1 MDKLQQLQVFRRVVE
16 TGNITRAARDLA
28 MSQPSVSRIVGELEQ
43 RLGVPLLLRSPRGL
57 SATEAG
63 AAFHLDAVRI
73 LDELEEA
80 EAAARGLQGAP
91 TGLVRISCVAAF
103 YNAVVMPWLAP
114 FLATHPGLSVEAR
127 LQSKAVDL
135 VEEGIDLGIRIGP
148 IRQQSLIA
156 RRLGRVDFALFA
168 APAYLARAGMPET
181 PDDLARHEFC
191 ILRGPRPGDQLLLE
205 GPDGAMAS
213 VTMHG
218 RLASDAIET
227 TQIAAEAGLGMALLA
242 PWGVVGQ
249 VATGRLVPVLPGWRA
264 EPREVHAVWPGG
276 RALSRRVR
284 AVLDLLVERAA
295 AEPRLRAR

>member
-28 MSQPSVSRIVGELEQ
+28 MSQPSVSRIVAELEH
-43 RLGVPLLLRSPRGL
+43 RLGVPLLLRAPRGL

-63 AAFHLDAVRI
+63 TAFHLEAVRI
-73 LDELEEA
+73 LDALEEA
-80 EAAARGLQGAP
+80 EANARGLQGAP
-91 TGLVRISCVAAF
+91 TGLVRISCVASF
-103 YNAVVMPWLAP
+103 FNAVVMPWLSP
-114 FLATHPGLSVEAR
+114 FLATHPGLAVEAR
-127 LQSKAVDL
+127 LEPKVVDL

-168 APAYLARAGMPET
+168 APAYLGRAGMPKAPE
-181 PDDLARHEFC
+181 DLAKHEFC
-191 ILRGPRPGDQLLLE
+191 ILRGSRPGDLLMLE
-205 GPDGAMAS
+205 GPDGASAS
-213 VTMHG
+213 VAMQG
-218 RLASDAIET
+218 RIVADGIET
-227 TQIAAEAGLGMALLA
+227 TQVAAEAGLGLALLA
-242 PWGVVGQ
+242 PWGVMGP
-249 VATGRLVPVLPGWRA
+249 VALGRLVPVLPGWRA

-276 RALSRRVR
+276 RALPRRVR

>member
-28 MSQPSVSRIVGELEQ
+28 MSQPSVSRIVSELEH

-57 SATEAG
+57 SATDAG
-63 AAFHLDAVRI
+63 AAFHQEAVRI
-73 LDELEEA
+73 LDALEEA
-80 EAAARGLQGAP
+80 EANVRGLQGAP
-91 TGLVRISCVAAF
+91 TGVVRISCVASF
-103 YNAVVMPWLAP
+103 FNAVILPWLAP
-114 FLATHPGLSVEAR
+114 FLATHPGLSVDAR
-127 LQSKAVDL
+127 LQPKVVDL
-135 VEEGIDLGIRIGP
+135 VEEGIDLGIRFGP

-181 PDDLARHEFC
+181 PEALAQHDFC
-191 ILRGPRPGDQLLLE
+191 ILHGTRPNDVLMLE
-205 GPDGAMAS
+205 GPEGATATVQMQ
-213 VTMHG
+213 G
-218 RLASDAIET
+218 RFAADAIES
-227 TQIAAEAGLGMALLA
+227 TQVAAEAGLGLALLA
-242 PWGVVGQ
+242 PWGVMGQ

-276 RALSRRVR
+276 RALPRRVR
-284 AVLDLLVERAA
+284 AVLDLLAEKAA

>member
-1 MDKLQQLQVFRRVVE
+1 MDRLQQLQVFRRVVE

-28 MSQPSVSRIVGELEQ
+28 MNQPSVSRIVGELEH

-73 LDELEEA
+73 LDALEEA

-91 TGLVRISCVAAF
+91 TGLVRISCVASF

-127 LQSKAVDL
+127 LQTRAVDL

-168 APAYLARAGMPET
+168 APAYLARAGMPAT
-181 PDDLARHEFC
+181 PEELGHHEFC
-191 ILRGPRPGDQLLLE
+191 TLRGVRPSDTLILE
-205 GPDGAMAS
+205 GPDGASAS
-213 VTMHG
+213 ITMHG
-218 RLASDAIET
+218 RMAADAIET
-227 TQIAAEAGLGMALLA
+227 TQVGAEAGLGLALLA
-242 PWGVVGQ
+242 PWSVMGQ

-264 EPREVHAVWPGG
+264 QPREVHAVWPGG

-295 AEPRLRAR
+295 AEPRLKAR